1 MTAQPTF
8 SPTPQTP
15 ASPPAPQRRTG
26 RVVGIAIAVLAVLAA
41 LGGTALYLFG
51 ARTLEPE
58 SVQKE
63 IVRIT
68 EDAVQVTPTDVTCPD
83 GIEARA
89 GGTFTC
95 TATVDSRPMTYSVH
109 QDNDEGDLTITYD
122 RLVRLDS
129 VEQSLAT
136 QVSSDVDI
144 PVTVDCGPPGRTVIV
159 NAPGQPIDCTAT
171 NASDPTDS
179 ASMTATVD
187 AEGTAAYQFV

>member
-8 SPTPQTP
+8 SPDSPTP
-15 ASPPAPQRRTG
+15 APPPAPSRRTG
-26 RVVGIAIAVLAVLAA
+26 RTAGIAVAVLVA
-41 LGGTALYLFG
+41 LVAIGGTALYLFG
-51 ARTLEPE
+51 AKTLEPE

-68 EDAVQVTPTDVTCPD
+68 EEAVQVTPTDVACPE
-83 GIEARA
+83 GITAQA

-95 TATVDSRPMTYSVH
+95 TATVDSRPMTYTVH
-109 QDNDEGDLTITYD
+109 QDNDDGDLTITYD
-122 RLVRLDS
+122 RLVRLDA

-136 QVSSDVDI
+136 TVSSDVEI
-144 PVTVDCGPPGRTVIV
+144 PVTVDCGPAGRTVVV

-171 NASDPTDS
+171 NAADPTDS

-187 AEGTAAYQFV
+187 AEGAAAYQFV